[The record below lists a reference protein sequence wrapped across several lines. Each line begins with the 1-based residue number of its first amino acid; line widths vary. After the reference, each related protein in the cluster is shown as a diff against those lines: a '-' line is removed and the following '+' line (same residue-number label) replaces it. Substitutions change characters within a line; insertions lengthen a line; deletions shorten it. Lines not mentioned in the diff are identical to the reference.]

1 MFGEHCAVVI
11 HSATLTCARQ
21 HIEKYSCQR
30 TQNCQAWDRYSLINH
45 CKRDRNMVL
54 NLRRHTAPAND
65 LSLLPSN
72 YVRWFT
78 INIQSSSWSQC
89 LWLPKKKILYLLM
102 LIYRHTYIKNLKK
115 KSPKLCKVFT
125 PWYLRN
131 NKYQIGYI
139 VNQLMFYVF

>member
-21 HIEKYSCQR
+21 HIEKYNCQR
-30 TQNCQAWDRYSLINH
+30 TQNCQALDRYSLTNH

-89 LWLPKKKILYLLM
+89 LWLPKKKNPLFAHAHIQ
-102 LIYRHTYIKNLKK
+102 TYIHKISLKK
-115 KSPKLCKVFT
+115 SRKLCKVFT

-131 NKYQIGYI
+131 NKYQIVYI